1 MKQKCLLTNLLHSM
15 GDTEWGRDKA
25 ADIESALRKE
35 IPDMDTAE
43 ITRRSIR
50 KPADEIV
57 DGERAVIKWVS
68 TRDVDR
74 YNEILVPGG
83 VVLTEYL
90 LSPVVLLNHNYAE
103 LPIGIDEWIKADNY
117 GVKAKVRYADTER
130 AEEVYQLNKQGI
142 MNASSVGFYPLEYV
156 ERGASGWDD
165 LTKKLGA
172 DWGEKPGYFKNVSL
186 IYTKWVL
193 VEHSDVS
200 VPANPHALNI
210 MVGKGFQAY
219 DDELQP
225 ISESVGG
232 PGVVLK
238 FKCDRCPR
246 VQAWFG
252 SDPPESHLRQ
262 MEARVCQHCEAGE
275 PFPSVRTIVE
285 PANVS
290 RIAVGRV
297 SVARCGVHREGHV
310 KELVREELLRR
321 QGRV

>member
-225 ISESVGG
+225 MN
-232 PGVVLK
+232 
-238 FKCDRCPR
+238 
-246 VQAWFG
+246 
-252 SDPPESHLRQ
+252 PPE
-262 MEARVCQHCEAGE
+262 E
-275 PFPSVRTIVE
+275 PGQTIPVVRTTVE
-285 PANVS
+285 PAKVS
-290 RIAVGRV
+290 RLAVGRV

-310 KELVREELLRR
+310 KEFVKEELLRR